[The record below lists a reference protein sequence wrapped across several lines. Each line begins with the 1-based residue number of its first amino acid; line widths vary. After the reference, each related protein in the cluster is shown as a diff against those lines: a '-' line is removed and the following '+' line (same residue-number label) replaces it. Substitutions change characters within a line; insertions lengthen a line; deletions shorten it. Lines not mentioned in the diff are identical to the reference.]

1 MNNKIVEYISDI
13 DNVLYDKFIDNSNIE
28 LLEYNL
34 NDYDYSWLDSLE
46 EYLPFLNNIVTKNYA
61 KSNVILKSYE
71 NRFIKTL
78 IYQIYN
84 FLLNEKSKIEN
95 NKNSNKNINSKLST
109 IIDSEEIEVEIKIK
123 TKNNTNND
131 SFIER
136 INIVLEIIT
145 SLINSEFIK
154 SLDDLS
160 IITEEIDKTEVF
172 EQELNYRKAF
182 ELYNILKKYIE
193 NTTSEH
199 ELSSMIKDK
208 VLTASYLEYQIT
220 KNYNKNKLDGNIYKE
235 FIEKLIEK
243 MVLEYSIDE
252 KSFKKMIIKKFE
264 DEYNKKKSREKNIQN
279 VFIKNIDNYNK
290 MVKDAMRALKG

>member
-1 MNNKIVEYISDI
+1 MNNKIVEYINDI
-13 DNVLYDKFIDNSNIE
+13 DNNSYEKFRDNSYIE
-28 LLEYNL
+28 NLEYSF
-34 NDYDYSWLDSLE
+34 NDYDSSWLDSIE

-84 FLLNEKSKIEN
+84 FLLNEKEKIEKIKGN
-95 NKNSNKNINSKLST
+95 CKTINSKLNT
-109 IIDSEEIEVEIKIK
+109 IIDSEEIEIEIKIK
-123 TKNNTNND
+123 TKNKNNND
-131 SFIER
+131 NLLER
-136 INIVLEIIT
+136 LEIVLDIVT

-172 EQELNYRKAF
+172 EQELNYRKAW
-182 ELYNILKKYIE
+182 ELYNILQKYIDDNIE
-193 NTTSEH
+193 DNNH
-199 ELSSMIKDK
+199 IGDK
-208 VLTASYLEYQIT
+208 ILTASFLEYQLT
-220 KNYNKNKLDGNIYKE
+220 KNYNLNKLDNNIYKE

-243 MVLEYSIDE
+243 MVLEYSVDE

-264 DEYNKKKSREKNIQN
+264 DEYNKKKVREKNIQN

>member
-1 MNNKIVEYISDI
+1 MDNKIIEYISDI
-13 DNVLYDKFIDNSNIE
+13 DNTSYEKFKENSNIE
-28 LLEYNL
+28 KMEYSF
-34 NDYDYSWLDSLE
+34 NDYDISWLDSLE

-84 FLLNEKSKIEN
+84 FLLNEKDKIEKIKGNCKIVNSKIN
-95 NKNSNKNINSKLST
+95 T
-109 IIDSEEIEVEIKIK
+109 IVDSEEIEIEIKVK
-123 TKNNTNND
+123 TKNNNNND
-131 SFIER
+131 NILER
-136 INIVLEIIT
+136 LKIVLDIVT

-172 EQELNYRKAF
+172 EQELNYRKAW
-182 ELYNILKKYIE
+182 ELYNILIKYMDNNLDDNSIIE
-193 NTTSEH
+193 NK
-199 ELSSMIKDK
+199 I
-208 VLTASYLEYQIT
+208 LTASFLEYQLT
-220 KNYNKNKLDGNIYKE
+220 KNYNIDKLENNIYKE

-252 KSFKKMIIKKFE
+252 KSFKKMITKKFE
-264 DEYNKKKSREKNIQN
+264 EEYNKKKSREKNIQN
-279 VFIKNIDNYNK
+279 IFIKNIDNYNK